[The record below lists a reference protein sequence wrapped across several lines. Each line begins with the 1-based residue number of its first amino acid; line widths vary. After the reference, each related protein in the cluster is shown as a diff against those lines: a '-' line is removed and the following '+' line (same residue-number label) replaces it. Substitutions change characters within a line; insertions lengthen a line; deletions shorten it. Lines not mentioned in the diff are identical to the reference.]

1 MESFQFHVQMED
13 VFWTLKNVDL
23 CHPAMEE
30 KLDVVMEAVEGI
42 LKQINVQLKSSLLSP
57 MDFA

>member
-1 MESFQFHVQMED
+1 
-13 VFWTLKNVDL
+13 
-23 CHPAMEE
+23 MEE